1 MNDPVV
7 ADAVA
12 VYLISLGCSKNL
24 VDSENMSGILTDHGY
39 TITLDPLEAEVI
51 VVNTCGFL
59 QSAVREA
66 IDMLLEMAD
75 YKVMG
80 SCDFLIVTGCMS
92 QRYANEIQQELPE
105 VDAIL
110 GTKSYFEI
118 ADVLNELYQKRAMEA
133 GSSTVLRGE
142 AKAPPLIRRST
153 APEDALRHLSAKRPV
168 STGPYAYLK
177 VSEGCDK
184 GCAYC
189 AIPGIR
195 GGLCS
200 RPMSDL
206 VAEANYL
213 AQIGIKEVILIAQD
227 TTAYGLD
234 RYGERRLAQL
244 IREIAPIKGIE
255 RIRFLYA
262 YANGM
267 TDELLSVMREESKV
281 VQYVDLPIQHASDSV
296 LRAMNR
302 ADTREFL
309 TRTFSHIRKALP
321 DCALRTTV
329 MVGFPGETEQ
339 DFEELCDFVREIEFD
354 HLGAFVFSP
363 EEGTRAF
370 KMRPLVAES
379 KARRRSDTIMEI
391 QRAIVERKNLA
402 KIGQSTSVLIE
413 SVSDDGIFY
422 IGRAPFQAPEV
433 DPVTYV
439 ASPIPLKIGAIH
451 PVTIVDHFEY
461 DLTGVLN
468 YESSK

>member
-24 VDSENMSGILTDHGY
+24 VDSENMSGILTNHGY
-39 TITLDPLEAEVI
+39 KITLDPMEAKVI

-59 QSAVREA
+59 QNAVQEA
-66 IDMLLEMAD
+66 IEMLLEMAD
-75 YKVMG
+75 YKVSG
-80 SCDFLIVTGCMS
+80 SCDFLVVTGCMS

-110 GTKSYFEI
+110 GTGSYFEI
-118 ADVLNELYQKRAMEA
+118 ADVLNELYEKRAEA
-133 GSSTVLRGE
+133 TGSSTSLRSE
-142 AKAPPLIRRST
+142 PKALTLIRRST
-153 APEDALRHLSAKRPV
+153 APEDALRHLAVRRPV

-200 RPMSDL
+200 RPMADL
-206 VAEANYL
+206 VAEAHYL
-213 AQIGIKEVILIAQD
+213 AQVGIKEVVLIAQD

-244 IREIAPIKGIE
+244 IREIAPIEGIE

-267 TDELLSVMREESKV
+267 TDELLHVMKEDPKV
-281 VQYVDLPIQHASDSV
+281 VHYVDLPIQHASDAV
-296 LRAMNR
+296 LRGMNR
-302 ADTREFL
+302 SDTREFL
-309 TRTFSHIRKALP
+309 TRTFSRIREALP

-329 MVGFPGETEQ
+329 MVGFPGETAQ

-354 HLGAFVFSP
+354 HLGAFIFSP

-370 KMRPLVAES
+370 NMRPLVAETE
-379 KARRRSDTIMEI
+379 ARKRSDTIMEI

-402 KIGQSTSVLIE
+402 KSGRSIPVLIE

-439 ASPIPLKIGAIH
+439 ASPIPLQIGAIH
-451 PVTIVDHFEY
+451 SVTIVDHLEY

-468 YESSK
+468 YESSE